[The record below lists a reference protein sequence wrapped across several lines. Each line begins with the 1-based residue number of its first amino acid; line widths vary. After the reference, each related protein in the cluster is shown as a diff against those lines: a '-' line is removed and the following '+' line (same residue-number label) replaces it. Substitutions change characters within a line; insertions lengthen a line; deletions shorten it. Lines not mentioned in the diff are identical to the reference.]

1 MPVHCFY
8 AVSIWISQYPTLFQ
22 KECQVKGCGS
32 SVISYVQNCLQVWT
46 GDGTV
51 KNGFLAP
58 LTVLQ
63 VWWVFFVGN
72 GFMDGKELQNFIQ
85 ELQQARKKAGLD
97 LTPEM
102 KAFVDQYGKST
113 DGKIGIVEL
122 AQVLPTEEN
131 FLLFFRCQ
139 QLKSSEDF
147 MQTWRKYDS
156 DHSGFIDS
164 EELKSFLKDL
174 LQKANKQIEDSKL
187 SEYTEIMLR
196 MFDANNDGKL
206 ELTELARLLPV
217 QENFLIK
224 FQGVKM
230 CAKEFN
236 NAFEMYDQDGNGYI
250 DENELDALL
259 KDLCEK
265 NKKELDITNLATY
278 KKSIMALSDGGK
290 LYRAELAL
298 ILCAEEN

>member
-1 MPVHCFY
+1 MTAETHLQGVEISAAQFFE
-8 AVSIWISQYPTLFQ
+8 IWHHYDS
-22 KECQVKGCGS
+22 
-32 SVISYVQNCLQVWT
+32 
-46 GDGTV
+46 D
-51 KNGFLAP
+51 
-58 LTVLQ
+58 
-63 VWWVFFVGN
+63 GN
-72 GFMDGKELQNFIQ
+72 GYMDGKELQNFIQ
-85 ELQQARKKAGLD
+85 ELQQARKKAGL
-97 LTPEM
+97 
-102 KAFVDQYGKST
+102 
-113 DGKIGIVEL
+113 L
-122 AQVLPTEEN
+122 AQILPTEEN

-187 SEYTEIMLR
+187 TEYTEIMLR

-236 NAFEMYDQDGNGYI
+236 KAFEMYDQDGNGYI
-250 DENELDALL
+250 DEHELDALL

-265 NKKELDITNLATY
+265 NKKELDINNLATY

>member
-1 MPVHCFY
+1 
-8 AVSIWISQYPTLFQ
+8 
-22 KECQVKGCGS
+22 
-32 SVISYVQNCLQVWT
+32 
-46 GDGTV
+46 
-51 KNGFLAP
+51 
-58 LTVLQ
+58 
-63 VWWVFFVGN
+63 GN

-164 EELKSFLKDL
+164 EELKRHTMTKNLVVREKKLTQISNHLLRKQKDNKKCTVLSSCWQAEPATNNSSKYKICSFHSFHCLPPSN
-174 LQKANKQIEDSKL
+174 ANLFSWGRHTRQ
-187 SEYTEIMLR
+187 
-196 MFDANNDGKL
+196 MFLYK
-206 ELTELARLLPV
+206 
-217 QENFLIK
+217 
-224 FQGVKM
+224 
-230 CAKEFN
+230 
-236 NAFEMYDQDGNGYI
+236 DGNGYI

>member
-1 MPVHCFY
+1 MTAETHLQGVEISAAQFFE
-8 AVSIWISQYPTLFQ
+8 IWHHYDS
-22 KECQVKGCGS
+22 
-32 SVISYVQNCLQVWT
+32 
-46 GDGTV
+46 D
-51 KNGFLAP
+51 
-58 LTVLQ
+58 
-63 VWWVFFVGN
+63 GN

-102 KAFVDQYGKST
+102 KAFVDQYGKTT

-147 MQTWRKYDS
+147 MQ
-156 DHSGFIDS
+156 
-164 EELKSFLKDL
+164 SFLKDL

-187 SEYTEIMLR
+187 TEYTEIMLR

>member
-1 MPVHCFY
+1 MTAETHLQGVEISAAQFFE
-8 AVSIWISQYPTLFQ
+8 IWHHYDS
-22 KECQVKGCGS
+22 
-32 SVISYVQNCLQVWT
+32 
-46 GDGTV
+46 D
-51 KNGFLAP
+51 
-58 LTVLQ
+58 
-63 VWWVFFVGN
+63 GN
-72 GFMDGKELQNFIQ
+72 GYMDGKELQNFIQ

-102 KAFVDQYGKST
+102 KAFVDQYGKAT

-122 AQVLPTEEN
+122 AQILPTEEN

-187 SEYTEIMLR
+187 TEYTEIMVRLFTGKTGLIQTLFIFSHWKAR
-196 MFDANNDGKL
+196 NNL
-206 ELTELARLLPV
+206 EPHEVLIRLCRC
-217 QENFLIK
+217 NR
-224 FQGVKM
+224 
-230 CAKEFN
+230 
-236 NAFEMYDQDGNGYI
+236 EMT
-250 DENELDALL
+250 
-259 KDLCEK
+259 
-265 NKKELDITNLATY
+265 ELDINNLATY
-278 KKSIMALSDGGK
+278 KKNIMALSDGGK

>member
-1 MPVHCFY
+1 MHEHVLLHTQKILESLEG
-8 AVSIWISQYPTLFQ
+8 AVTASVTL
-22 KECQVKGCGS
+22 
-32 SVISYVQNCLQVWT
+32 SV
-46 GDGTV
+46 
-51 KNGFLAP
+51 
-58 LTVLQ
+58 
-63 VWWVFFVGN
+63 VGN

-187 SEYTEIMLR
+187 TEYTEIMLR